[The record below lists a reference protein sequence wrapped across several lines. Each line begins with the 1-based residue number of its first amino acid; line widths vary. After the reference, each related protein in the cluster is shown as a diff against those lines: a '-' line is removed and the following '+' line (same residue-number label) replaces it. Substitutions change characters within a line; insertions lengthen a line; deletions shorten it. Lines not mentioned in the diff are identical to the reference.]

1 MSPPVYSL
9 IFPAD
14 EYQDWGPSLEILQFV
29 SENGKP
35 YSETLSIDLKEG
47 DPAYFR
53 WFLASILYSKPIR
66 ETSATKTYKLFEH
79 YGLADPKSIVKAG
92 WDRLVKV
99 LDEGGYTRYDFSTAD
114 RLHEICRN
122 LIAHY
127 DASLDLLHQRSSDSR
142 DLERRLM
149 ELGKGIGPVTVSVF
163 LRDMRRVWSKAD
175 PSPTPKVRVAMADLG
190 ISDLKEFARREGLD
204 LVELETALHRYSK
217 LYPRHPKRSDS
228 S

>member
-1 MSPPVYSL
+1 V
-9 IFPAD
+9 D
-14 EYQDWGPSLEILQFV
+14 NLQFV
-29 SENGKP
+29 RENGKP
-35 YSETLSIDLKEG
+35 YSEMLSIDLREG

-66 ETSATKTYKLFEH
+66 ETTATKTYRLFER

-114 RLHEICRN
+114 KLLEICRN
-122 LIAHY
+122 IITSY
-127 DASLDLLHQRSSDSR
+127 NASLDLLHKMSSGSR

-175 PSPTPKVRVAMADLG
+175 PLPTPKVRMAMSVLG
-190 ISDLKEFARREGLD
+190 ISDLKEFATKEGLN
-204 LVELETALHRYSK
+204 LVELETALHRYFQLFIKSK
-217 LYPRHPKRSDS
+217 AKTKKG
-228 S
+228 

>member
-1 MSPPVYSL
+1 M
-9 IFPAD
+9 D
-14 EYQDWGPSLEILQFV
+14 ILQFV
-29 SENGKP
+29 RENGKP
-35 YSETLSIDLKEG
+35 YSEMLSINLGEG

-66 ETSATKTYKLFEH
+66 ETSATKTYRLFKQ
-79 YGLADPKSIVKAG
+79 YGLANPRSIVKAG
-92 WDRLVKV
+92 WDRLVEV

-114 RLHEICRN
+114 RLLEICRN

-127 DASLDLLHQRSSDSR
+127 NASLDFLHQSSDSR

-175 PSPTPKVRVAMADLG
+175 PSPTPKVKMTMSALG
-190 ISDLKEFARREGLD
+190 ISDLKEFAKREGLD
-204 LVELETALHRYSK
+204 LVELETALHRYFRLFIK
-217 LYPRHPKRSDS
+217 TKVRTKKI
-228 S
+228 